1 MGHIITT
8 IILMV
13 ASFVTGV
20 ATPIIYNK
28 FFKNKKENK

>member
-1 MGHIITT
+1 MKTIIVT
-8 IILMV
+8 IILMA
-13 ASFVTGV
+13 ASYVTGV